1 MWRRF
6 STADMAPE
14 NLEAAR
20 SERKEADELEFAQ
33 DDTQDDAGDE
43 LQGGLAP
50 FFLLGVLRT
59 KPHSDTLN
67 QISTGTGALLAS
79 GLEDTFEF
87 PAGQRCR
94 MSDGCLLRW
103 RGRLVSLVRLR
114 F

>member
-1 MWRRF
+1 MQFRLLL
-6 STADMAPE
+6 P
-14 NLEAAR
+14 
-20 SERKEADELEFAQ
+20 
-33 DDTQDDAGDE
+33 E

-94 MSDGCLLRW
+94 MSHGCLLRW